1 MISSSCHLLSLPL
14 SHLRAITII
23 LSPTKDSKMMKI
35 AVFFSVLLTNVSGLS
50 ITTPETSVERR
61 AFVSNSVGFVTT
73 GFLSLPNIANAVID
87 TEGYE
92 DGPRGLKYKVIK
104 PPSDSDSPS
113 PQRAQ
118 KVKAKYTLYLNGFP
132 DVNPNAKKVD
142 SSKGPFGEKPLEF
155 IAGVSQVIKGWDLT
169 VLDMKVGEERRIIVP
184 SDLGYGAKG
193 AGSIPGFATLYFD
206 MELVEIGQM
215 SQLGPEQLK
224 WLEDNPL

>member
-1 MISSSCHLLSLPL
+1 
-14 SHLRAITII
+14 
-23 LSPTKDSKMMKI
+23 MMKI

-155 IAGVSQVIKGWDLT
+155 IAGVSQVIKGCKLLIVLHVFRFTQIILSTHNTLRHPGDLT